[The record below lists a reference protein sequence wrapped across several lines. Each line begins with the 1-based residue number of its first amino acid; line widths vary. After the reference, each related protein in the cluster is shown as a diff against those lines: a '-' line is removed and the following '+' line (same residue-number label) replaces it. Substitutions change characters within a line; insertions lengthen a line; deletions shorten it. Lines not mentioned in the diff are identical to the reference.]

1 MKKWLILPLLLSL
14 SLTACTSGM
23 ELKKHTFTFE
33 LGADVFA
40 NPSLY
45 VKNPDKYDLR
55 NAKVISNSKGLSKVE
70 NLFVNEQKDY
80 LACGVYEFTLV
91 DGRTKIPFKVKVKD
105 TQAPNV
111 RYNPTEIKVGKGEVP
126 DFQDAFQATDLS
138 GANYDA
144 TWDTTTSGTSNV
156 TVRIYDR
163 FGNSVSKEV
172 QLVVE

>member
-70 NLFVNEQKDY
+70 NHFVNEQKDY

-91 DGRTKIPFKVKVKD
+91 DGRT
-105 TQAPNV
+105 
-111 RYNPTEIKVGKGEVP
+111 
-126 DFQDAFQATDLS
+126 
-138 GANYDA
+138 
-144 TWDTTTSGTSNV
+144 
-156 TVRIYDR
+156 RI
-163 FGNSVSKEV
+163 FPS
-172 QLVVE
+172 LT

>member
-70 NLFVNEQKDY
+70 NHFVNEQKDY
-80 LACGVYEFTLV
+80 LACGVYEFTYV
-91 DGRTKIPFKVKVKD
+91 IIQPKSKWKKGKCQTSRMPFKL
-105 TQAPNV
+105 PI
-111 RYNPTEIKVGKGEVP
+111 Y
-126 DFQDAFQATDLS
+126 L
-138 GANYDA
+138 
-144 TWDTTTSGTSNV
+144 
-156 TVRIYDR
+156 VRIMM
-163 FGNSVSKEV
+163 
-172 QLVVE
+172 QLGIRQLQVPAM

>member
-70 NLFVNEQKDY
+70 NHFVNEQKDY

-91 DGRTKIPFKVKVKD
+91 DGRTKIPFKVKSKI
-105 TQAPNV
+105 P
-111 RYNPTEIKVGKGEVP
+111 RLPTYVIIQPKSKWKKGKC
-126 DFQDAFQATDLS
+126 Q
-138 GANYDA
+138 
-144 TWDTTTSGTSNV
+144 TS
-156 TVRIYDR
+156 RMPFKLPIY
-163 FGNSVSKEV
+163 
-172 QLVVE
+172 LV

>member
-1 MKKWLILPLLLSL
+1 M
-14 SLTACTSGM
+14 
-23 ELKKHTFTFE
+23 
-33 LGADVFA
+33 
-40 NPSLY
+40 
-45 VKNPDKYDLR
+45 
-55 NAKVISNSKGLSKVE
+55 
-70 NLFVNEQKDY
+70 NEQKDY

-111 RYNPTEIKVGKGEVP
+111 RYNPTKIKVEKGEVP

-138 GANYDA
+138 GVNYDA

-172 QLVVE
+172 QLVVQ